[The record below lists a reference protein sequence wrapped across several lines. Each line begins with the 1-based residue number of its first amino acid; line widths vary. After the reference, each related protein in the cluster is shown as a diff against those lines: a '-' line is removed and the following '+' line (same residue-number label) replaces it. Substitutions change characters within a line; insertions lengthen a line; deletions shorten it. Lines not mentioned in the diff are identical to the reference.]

1 MNLRITNSTASPSV
15 KAHATGRWAETICR
29 VLGTRAAKRWKFV
42 SFRGG
47 NGGEWRGVVDVLA
60 IRKSTAQPPD
70 GDLKRGD
77 LFDIILIQ
85 VKGGS
90 ARGPN
95 ASDCARLRKVAR
107 RYRARA
113 IAQFQWR
120 KGDSSLFFVLGR
132 GTDWEPIKPAELFR

>member
-1 MNLRITNSTASPSV
+1 MDDTPFKAVPAHV
-15 KAHATGRWAETICR
+15 KARSTGRWAETICR
-29 VLGTRAAKRWKFV
+29 ALGARVAKRWKFV

-60 IRKSTAQPPD
+60 IRKSTAQPTD
-70 GDLKRGD
+70 DALKLGD

-90 ARGPN
+90 ARGPT

-107 RYRARA
+107 QYHARA
-113 IAQFQWR
+113 VAQFQW
-120 KGDSSLFFVLGR
+120 KKADSSSFFVLGR
-132 GTDWEPIKPAELFR
+132 GTHWEEIEPVELFR

>member
-1 MNLRITNSTASPSV
+1 MRDLLAEPLPAHI

-29 VLGTRAAKRWKFV
+29 VLGTRTARRWEFV

-47 NGGEWRGVVDVLA
+47 NGGEWRGVVDVVA
-60 IRKSTAQPPD
+60 IRKSTSQPAD
-70 GDLKRGD
+70 EVLKRGD
-77 LFDIILIQ
+77 VFDIILIQ

-90 ARGPN
+90 ARGPT
-95 ASDCARLRKVAR
+95 ASDCVRLRKVAR
-107 RYRARA
+107 RYHARA

-132 GTDWEPIKPAELFR
+132 ETDWKEIKPVELFR